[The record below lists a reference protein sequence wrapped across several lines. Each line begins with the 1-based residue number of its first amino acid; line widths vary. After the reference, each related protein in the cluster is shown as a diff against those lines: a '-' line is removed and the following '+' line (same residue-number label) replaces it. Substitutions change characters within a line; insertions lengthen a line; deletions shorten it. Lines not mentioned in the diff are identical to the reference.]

1 MRSSRQRGDRSAATG
16 GGCGARRWALPRC
29 GALCLLLALGCLRT
43 ATDGECEARGPGAR
57 TAGAATAAPRDH
69 FFPSTPFSCFFFFLW
84 VFLCVCVCVCICAL
98 FGWGARFLL
107 CGGIGAP
114 RRGGEAWGLRALPA
128 ASIPAARHCF
138 HGRTEHARALPVGP
152 SPRPARPSPAQSG
165 SAGNTAV
172 PPLLREVWRCL
183 AVREGSARWAAGSA
197 ASGRPAVSEGL
208 SNYSATLALA
218 SSGAGVARFGP
229 AVTTVGDLHL
239 AARLSLARAKRAL
252 TGSSGGDCCRCRCGY
267 PCSTGT
273 WTLN

>member
-1 MRSSRQRGDRSAATG
+1 MGRGGGRSRAAGRSACCSPSAACVLPPTVS
-16 GGCGARRWALPRC
+16 ARRGGLGRAPLGLLPPLP
-29 GALCLLLALGCLRT
+29 AIT
-43 ATDGECEARGPGAR
+43 
-57 TAGAATAAPRDH
+57 
-69 FFPSTPFSCFFFFLW
+69 FSPPPLSVVFFFF
-84 VFLCVCVCVCICAL
+84 VGFFVCVCVRVYMRVCICAL

-128 ASIPAARHCF
+128 AAIPAARHCF